1 MLFRKILVLL
11 TCLIAIPLFAW
22 SQETRLDSL
31 KSLLP
36 ASKDSVGVEL
46 LHKIAFEQALSD
58 PDSTMQTIE
67 RMREIS
73 SRIHYTRG
81 IAMAFNDQ
89 AILKRYLG
97 QYDQGLSLSD
107 SALNLARGHW
117 KTLEASA
124 LVNKGVCYRFKGE
137 SDLALENYLEAIEI
151 YKELGDRE
159 QVGTVYNNI
168 GVMFMYLEDYD
179 PAMRYYGK
187 ALEIQNELGSIKGQ
201 AEVFN
206 NMAIIQ
212 AYQSKFDSSLFYF
225 EKSLELEK
233 QRGSKKGMSECINN
247 IGTVYNMMGEPEKAI
262 EQIER
267 SIAIDAEM
275 GNIQGQLAS
284 INTIAEIYI
293 ENGLSQKAIAQLER
307 TEKLSS
313 EIDSKFD
320 REVAYANLAAAYE
333 NLEDY
338 QKALLYQKKH
348 SALRDSILDEKQ
360 ADRIAE
366 METKFKT
373 REAEQELEIKSL
385 KVDEQK
391 ASLSARK
398 NLIIALIVGLVA
410 IVAFAFI
417 FYQQYKSRKNAE
429 LQMAVIREQR
439 KGLDAVIQAT
449 EDERR
454 RIAKDLH
461 DGIGQQLSGLKLSI
475 SQIGHSLAE
484 KGLEDERQ
492 KVDKLAAGLDS
503 AATEVR
509 GISHQMMPRALE
521 ELGLVPAIDDML
533 SKSFGHSE
541 TSYRFEHF
549 KVQGKRFTEGVE
561 IGLFR
566 ICQELV
572 NNIIKHARA
581 SEVSV
586 QLIRNKKHLILI
598 VEDNGVG
605 FSLDQKKD
613 GIGLRN
619 ISSRV
624 QTVNGDVNYEPSPEA
639 GTVATIRIPVEE

>member
-1 MLFRKILVLL
+1 MHFRKSLILLL
-11 TCLIAIPLFAW
+11 WLMVSTSTSW
-22 SQETRLDSL
+22 SQQSKIDSL
-31 KSLLP
+31 KAVLP
-36 ASKDSVGVEL
+36 ETKDSARVEI
-46 LHKIAFEQALSD
+46 LHKIAFEQSLSN
-58 PDSTMQTIE
+58 PDSAIKSIKE
-67 RMREIS
+67 MRAVS
-73 SRIHYTRG
+73 SRIDYPRG
-81 IAMAFNDQ
+81 IAVALNDE
-89 AILKRYLG
+89 AILMRYLG
-97 QYDQGLSLSD
+97 LYDEGIALSD
-107 SALNLARGHW
+107 SALSMAQNRW
-117 KTLEASA
+117 NTLCGSA

-137 SDLALENYLEAIEI
+137 SDRALENYLEAIEI

-168 GVMFMYLEDYD
+168 GVIFMSLEDYD

-187 ALEIQNELGSIKGQ
+187 ALEIQNELGLIKGQ

-225 EKSLELEK
+225 QKSLDLEV

-247 IGTVYNMMGEPEKAI
+247 IGTVYNMMGKPNKAI

-267 SIAIDAEM
+267 SVALDAEM

-293 ENGLSQKAIAQLER
+293 ENGQSQKAIAQLER
-307 TEKLSS
+307 TERLSS

-320 REVAYANLAAAYE
+320 RKTAYANLSAAYE

-360 ADRIAE
+360 TDKIAE

-373 REAEQELEIKSL
+373 QEAEQELELKSL
-385 KVDEQK
+385 KVEEQK

-398 NLIIALIVGLVA
+398 NLIIALVVGLLA
-410 IVAFAFI
+410 ILAFAFI
-417 FYQQYKSRKNAE
+417 FYQQYRSRKNAE
-429 LQMAVIREQR
+429 LQQAIIREQQ

-484 KGLEDERQ
+484 KGAEEEKL
-492 KVDKLAAGLDS
+492 KIDKLASGLDS
-503 AATEVR
+503 AAAEVR

-521 ELGLVPAIDDML
+521 ELGLVAAIDDML
-533 SKSFGHSE
+533 SKSFGNSQ
-541 TSYRFEHF
+541 TAYRFEHF
-549 KVQGKRFTEGVE
+549 KVQEKRFAENVE

-572 NNIIKHARA
+572 NNIIKHANA
-581 SEVSV
+581 NEVSV

-605 FSLDQKKD
+605 FNSELKKD

-624 QTVNGDVNYEPSPEA
+624 QTANGEINYQPSPES
-639 GTVATIRIPVEE
+639 GTVATIRIPVAE